1 LFDQVFSVVYSSNK
15 AEGNLAGV
23 SSHNAAL
30 LFMVFALGS
39 FLSRDYDEDAGEQF
53 HQLARTALSCDAI
66 LVDPTIAGIRTLVS
80 TGQLF
85 ICVAFLLNPPSPF

>member
-1 LFDQVFSVVYSSNK
+1 VFSQVYSSNK
-15 AEGNLAGV
+15 SEGSLSRI

-39 FLSRDYDEDAGEQF
+39 FLSHEYDEDAGEQF

-66 LVDPTIAGIRTLVS
+66 LVDPTIAGIRTLVR
-80 TGQLF
+80 
-85 ICVAFLLNPPSPF
+85 SPFDYVVCRD